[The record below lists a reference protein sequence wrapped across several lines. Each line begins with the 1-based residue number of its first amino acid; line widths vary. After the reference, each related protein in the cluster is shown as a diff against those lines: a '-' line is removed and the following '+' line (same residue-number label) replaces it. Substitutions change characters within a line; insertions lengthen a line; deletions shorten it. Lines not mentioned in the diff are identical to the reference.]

1 LGGGPTPRII
11 FKAVL
16 SLFFHARAHL
26 ILAMLI
32 LIGLSS
38 NLGNSSDNGSII
50 LKVSINGEIT
60 VATTN
65 MVNDA
70 LKLAEAQQARLI
82 VITLNTPGGEV
93 NAVKDIMNL
102 FDNSN
107 IPICCFVYPPGVTA

>member
-1 LGGGPTPRII
+1 LLKKLT
-11 FKAVL
+11 
-16 SLFFHARAHL
+16 L

-38 NLGNSSDNGSII
+38 NLGNSSDNASII

-60 VATTN
+60 VATTT
-65 MVNDA
+65 MMNDA
-70 LKLAEAQQARLI
+70 LRLAETQQARLI
-82 VITLNTPGGEV
+82 LVMLNTPGGEV

-107 IPICCFVYPPGVTA
+107 IAMSCFVSNVESS